1 MSGSR
6 SPASA
11 AREVLSELNRG
22 GPRLVTF
29 TRGLALG
36 ALVGAAIAGTAM
48 LDRRT
53 RERRRFPADTVA
65 EAPGDP
71 PTAR

>member
-1 MSGSR
+1 VSGAK

-11 AREVLSELNRG
+11 AREVLAELNRG

-29 TRGLALG
+29 TRGLAIG

-48 LDRRT
+48 LDRRA
-53 RERRRFPADTVA
+53 RDRGRDPVDSSERPDNR
-65 EAPGDP
+65 
-71 PTAR
+71 